1 MPPRS
6 GLKSIF
12 QLFRCKVFC
21 CNMQKTLRIENGRTP
36 TVFNNRRQ
44 SMNDEGQNN
53 LFWLL
58 QMSRRSS
65 EANSV
70 RKRQFS
76 AGIIYDNRIP
86 GLYQVRLCAF
96 GVFVFKCKDKN
107 PASGFAPPAG
117 LFLYG
122 KIRPK
127 ATASAPSRRRPP
139 RMCKNR
145 L

>member
-1 MPPRS
+1 
-6 GLKSIF
+6 
-12 QLFRCKVFC
+12 
-21 CNMQKTLRIENGRTP
+21 MQKTLRIENGRTP

-76 AGIIYDNRIP
+76 AGIKYRQLKSVRPAKTGCTLCRINS
-86 GLYQVRLCAF
+86 A
-96 GVFVFKCKDKN
+96 
-107 PASGFAPPAG
+107 APHS
-117 LFLYG
+117 F
-122 KIRPK
+122 II
-127 ATASAPSRRRPP
+127 
-139 RMCKNR
+139 N
-145 L
+145 